1 MTFGK
6 LLIANRGEIAIRIAR
21 AASELGLV
29 SVAVHSEDDARSL
42 HLRMADEVVALK
54 GSGAAAYLDMDGII
68 AAAKETGCDA
78 IHPGY
83 GFLSENA
90 AFAAK
95 CAEAGLA
102 FVGPRPEVLDRFGD
116 KAKARA
122 LAAECGVPLLDGT
135 SGATSLEEARDWFK
149 ALIEREGDGA
159 ALMLKAV
166 AGGGGRGMRPV
177 RKLDELDDAY
187 ARCQSEAKAAFGI
200 GDVYLER
207 FIPHARH
214 IEVQILGDGEEV
226 THLWER
232 ECTIQRRHQK
242 LMEIAPSPS
251 LSSGMREQL
260 IEDALTLARE
270 IGYDNIGTFEF
281 LVDADSE
288 ESYAFI
294 EANARLQVE
303 HTVTEEV
310 TGVDLVETQLRLAQG
325 ATLDGLGLDVGEVPL
340 PRGNAIQ
347 LRVNMETMDA
357 SGAAKPAG
365 GTLSAFEPPS
375 GPGVR
380 VDTFGYTGYTTN
392 PNFDSLLAKLVV
404 HHASPD
410 YAEAVARTR
419 RALAEFRIEGCP
431 TNIGFLQ
438 NLIADKDVAANRV
451 YTRLIDERAA
461 ELTAEGTEAQAK
473 RYFTD
478 GASAVAAK
486 REKVE
491 GPAGTV
497 PVGAPMQGKV
507 VSIDVKPGD
516 EVPAGT
522 QLAVLEAM
530 KMEHLVHAAE
540 SGIVRELG
548 AEPGQV
554 LFEGDPLIFIEPAS
568 IDATAQGED
577 AAVDPD
583 FIRPDLAEVIERH
596 AIGLDERRPDAV
608 ERRRKR
614 NQRTARENIDD
625 LCDEGSFIEYGSLLL
640 AAQRRRRSME
650 DLIKMSP
657 ADGLITGVGT
667 VNADKFGE
675 EKARVMVLSY
685 DFTVFAGTQGAMNH
699 KKTDRVLKIAED
711 WKLPIVWFAEG
722 GGGRPGDTDSPGVAG
737 LDTPSFLKFAE
748 LSGLVPLVSIVSGR
762 CFAGNAALVG
772 CSDVIIATANSNIGM
787 GGPAMIE
794 GGGLGVYAPEDV
806 GPIDVQTKSGVVD
819 IAVEDEAEAVEA
831 AKKYLAYFQGPLG
844 DWEEEDQRL
853 LRQAIPENRLRVYD
867 IYKVIDLVADKGS
880 VLELRREFGIGIV
893 TALVRIGGKP
903 MGLIANNPKYL
914 AGAIDA
920 PAADKAAR
928 FMQLCEAFGLPIL
941 SLCDTPGFMVGPDV
955 EADAQVRRVSR
966 MFVTAASMTVPFF
979 TVVLR
984 KGYGLG
990 AQAMAGGSFHA
1001 PFFNIS
1007 WPTGEFGGMG
1017 LEGAVRLGYKRE
1029 MEAIEDLD
1037 EREAFFQKM
1046 VAKYY
1051 ENGKAIN
1058 MASFLEIDE
1067 VIDPME
1073 TRRWVM
1079 RGLASVPPRRE
1090 AKPKHRPFI
1099 DTW

>member
-21 AASELGLV
+21 AASELGLQ
-29 SVAVHSEDDARSL
+29 SVAVYSDDDARSL
-42 HLRMADEVVALK
+42 HLRMADEAVALK

-68 AAAKETGCDA
+68 AAAKDAGCDA

-90 AFAAK
+90 AFAVK
-95 CAEAGLA
+95 CADAGLA

-116 KAKARA
+116 KASARA
-122 LAAECGVPLLDGT
+122 LAAECGVPLLEGT
-135 SGATSLEEARDWFK
+135 SGATSLEEARDWFEK
-149 ALIEREGDGA
+149 LVEREGESA
-159 ALMLKAV
+159 AIMLKAV
-166 AGGGGRGMRPV
+166 AGGGGRGMRAV
-177 RKLDELDDAY
+177 RTLEELDDAY

-207 FIPHARH
+207 FIPNARH
-214 IEVQILGDGEEV
+214 IEVQILGDGTEV

-232 ECTIQRRHQK
+232 ECTVQRRHQK

-251 LSSGMREQL
+251 LSPDMRERL
-260 IEDALTLARE
+260 IEDALTLARG

-281 LVDADSE
+281 LVDADRE
-288 ESYAFI
+288 GGYAFI

-310 TGVDLVETQLRLAQG
+310 TGIDLVETQLRLAQG
-325 ATLDGLGLDVGEVPL
+325 ASLDGLGLDVGEVPL
-340 PRGNAIQ
+340 PRGYAIQ

-365 GTLSAFEPPS
+365 GTLTVFEPPS

-392 PNFDSLLAKLVV
+392 PNFDSLLAKLIV

-410 YAEAVARTR
+410 YAEVVARTR
-419 RALAEFRIEGCP
+419 RALAEFRIEGCA

-438 NLIADKDVAANRV
+438 NLIADDEVAANNV
-451 YTRLIDERAA
+451 YTRLIDDRAA
-461 ELTAEGTEAQAK
+461 ELTAEGTPAQAK

-478 GASAVAAK
+478 GTVKAAAGHA
-486 REKVE
+486 KVE

-507 VSIDVKPGD
+507 ISIDVKPGD
-516 EVPAGT
+516 EVPVGT
-522 QLAVLEAM
+522 QLAVMEAM

-540 SGIVRELG
+540 SGVVRELG

-568 IDATAQGED
+568 VD
-577 AAVDPD
+577 AASQVDETDIDPEY
-583 FIRPDLAEVIERH
+583 IRPDLAEVIERH
-596 AIGLDERRPDAV
+596 AIGLDERRPEAV

-614 NQRTARENIDD
+614 NQRTARENIAD
-625 LCDEGSFIEYGSLLL
+625 LCDEGSFIEYGSLIL

-650 DLIKMSP
+650 DLVKMSP
-657 ADGLITGVGT
+657 ADGLITGIGT

-675 EKARVMVLSY
+675 EQARAMVLSY

-711 WKLPIVWFAEG
+711 WKLPVVWFAEG
-722 GGGRPGDTDSPGVAG
+722 GGGRPGDTDTPGVAG

-794 GGGLGVYAPEDV
+794 GGGLGVYAPEEI
-806 GPIDVQTKSGVVD
+806 GPIDVQSKNGVVD
-819 IAVEDEAEAVEA
+819 IAVEDEAEAVAA
-831 AKKYLAYFQGPLG
+831 AKQYLSYFQGPLG

-867 IYKVIDLVADKGS
+867 IYKVIDLLADKGS
-880 VLELRREFGIGIV
+880 VLELRRDFGIGIV

-928 FMQLCEAFGLPIL
+928 FMQLCEAFGLPVL

-966 MFVTAASMTVPFF
+966 MFVTAASLTVPFF

-1029 MEAIEDLD
+1029 MEAIEDLE